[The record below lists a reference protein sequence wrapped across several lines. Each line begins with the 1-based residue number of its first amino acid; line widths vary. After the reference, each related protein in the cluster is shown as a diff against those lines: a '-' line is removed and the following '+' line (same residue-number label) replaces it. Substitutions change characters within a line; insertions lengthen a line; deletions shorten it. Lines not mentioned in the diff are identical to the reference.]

1 MWDVWRCEDVMWD
14 VWRWRVLCGEGV
26 VWDVWRCEGIVWD
39 VWRWSVVWDMWR
51 WRVLCGMCGGVRVHV
66 VGMCGGGGC
75 CVGCMEVEV
84 VLGCV
89 VV

>member
-51 WRVLCGMCGGVRVHV
+51 WRVLCGMCE
-66 VGMCGGGGC
+66 GGGC
-75 CVGCMEVEV
+75 VKVRVCEGEGV
-84 VLGCV
+84 
-89 VV
+89 